1 MSEKRRIESFEDFMA
16 ERAAQQ
22 ESSRDD
28 PSRDDPS
35 RIGSSWS
42 TEAPASDS
50 PAPDVTPEAAPDP
63 DLAPDPFDAEFPG
76 GAGGAGGVAGEA
88 PEAQPPRADLP
99 SPPSPSGGFFSG
111 LSTAAAGD
119 MPAIVLA
126 QVGLTVLDG
135 IIVFIYLVMSMIDIG
150 WLAVGLRT
158 FAIMAMVLSIAP
170 MVLGAII
177 MRQATKTGVEP
188 PGFIWSRLGT
198 YVGVLL
204 AVGTFFIP
212 AVVAMQEML
221 SPSAL
226 PFVQ

>member
-22 ESSRDD
+22 ESSPSD
-28 PSRDDPS
+28 PSREEPS

-50 PAPDVTPEAAPDP
+50 PASDAGRGAAPDP
-63 DLAPDPFDAEFPG
+63 DVAPDPFDVEFPG
-76 GAGGAGGVAGEA
+76 GAAGEA
-88 PEAQPPRADLP
+88 PEAQPRRADLP

-135 IIVFIYLVMSMIDIG
+135 IIIFVYLVMSMIDIG
-150 WLAVGLRT
+150 WLAVGLRM
-158 FAIMAMVLSIAP
+158 FAIPAMVLSIAP

-188 PGFIWSRLGT
+188 PGFTWSRIGT
-198 YVGVLL
+198 YVGVML
-204 AVGTFFIP
+204 ALGTLFVP
-212 AVVAMQEML
+212 AVVAMREML
-221 SPSAL
+221 SPSTL

>member
-1 MSEKRRIESFEDFMA
+1 MLGHNRDTMSEKRRIESFEDFMA

-22 ESSRDD
+22 ESSRKD
-28 PSRDDPS
+28 PSREEPS

-42 TEAPASDS
+42 TETPASDS
-50 PAPDVTPEAAPDP
+50 PAPDADA
-63 DLAPDPFDAEFPG
+63 APDPFDVEFPG
-76 GAGGAGGVAGEA
+76 GAAGVPGEA
-88 PEAQPPRADLP
+88 PEARPRRADLP

-111 LSTAAAGD
+111 LSTAAAGE

-188 PGFIWSRLGT
+188 PGFIWSRIGT

-204 AVGTFFIP
+204 AVGTLFIP

>member
-1 MSEKRRIESFEDFMA
+1 MSEKRRIKSFEDFMA

-22 ESSRDD
+22 ESSQKD
-28 PSRDDPS
+28 PSREEPS

-42 TEAPASDS
+42 TETPASDS
-50 PAPDVTPEAAPDP
+50 PAPDVGLGVAPDP
-63 DLAPDPFDAEFPG
+63 DVARDPFDVEFPG
-76 GAGGAGGVAGEA
+76 GAAGVPGEA
-88 PEAQPPRADLP
+88 PAAQTPWADLP
-99 SPPSPSGGFFSG
+99 SSPSPSGSFFSG

-119 MPAIVLA
+119 MPTIVLA

-135 IIVFIYLVMSMIDIG
+135 IIIFVYLVMSMIDIG
-150 WLAVGLRT
+150 WLALGLRT
-158 FAIMAMVLSIAP
+158 FTIMAMVLSIAP

-188 PGFIWSRLGT
+188 PGFIWSRIGT
-198 YVGVLL
+198 YVGVML
-204 AVGTFFIP
+204 ALGTLFIP

>member
-1 MSEKRRIESFEDFMA
+1 MSEKRRIGSFEDFMA

-22 ESSRDD
+22 ESSRND
-28 PSRDDPS
+28 PSRDDSS

-42 TEAPASDS
+42 TEVPASDS
-50 PAPDVTPEAAPDP
+50 PSPEAAPDIAP
-63 DLAPDPFDAEFPG
+63 ETQPDPLDVEFPG
-76 GAGGAGGVAGEA
+76 GAAGVTGEA
-88 PEAQPPRADLP
+88 SEAQPPRADLP

-111 LSTAAAGD
+111 LSTAAAGE

-188 PGFIWSRLGT
+188 PGFMWSRIGT
-198 YVGVLL
+198 YVGVML
-204 AVGTFFIP
+204 AVGTLFIP

>member
-1 MSEKRRIESFEDFMA
+1 MSEKRRIKSFEDFMA

-22 ESSRDD
+22 ESSRKD
-28 PSRDDPS
+28 PSREEPS

-42 TEAPASDS
+42 TETPASDS
-50 PAPDVTPEAAPDP
+50 PAPEAP
-63 DLAPDPFDAEFPG
+63 PG
-76 GAGGAGGVAGEA
+76 VPGEA
-88 PEAQPPRADLP
+88 PAAQTPWADL
-99 SPPSPSGGFFSG
+99 PPSPSPSGSFFSG

-119 MPAIVLA
+119 MPTIVLA

-135 IIVFIYLVMSMIDIG
+135 IIIFVYLVMSMIDIG
-150 WLAVGLRT
+150 WLAVGLRM
-158 FAIMAMVLSIAP
+158 FAIPAMVLSIAP

-188 PGFIWSRLGT
+188 PGFIWSRIGT
-198 YVGVLL
+198 YVGVML
-204 AVGTFFIP
+204 ALGTLFVP

-226 PFVQ
+226 PLVQ